1 MVAQDE
7 VVEHHEV
14 VVVHAVDH
22 RVGAEDAVAGCD
34 IANVSIRGLPL
45 FVYTA
50 TFVIVEVI
58 ARIVVSGG
66 MDVDDR
72 LPYRC
77 YEE

>member
-1 MVAQDE
+1 
-7 VVEHHEV
+7 V
-14 VVVHAVDH
+14 VVYAVDH
-22 RVGAEDAVAGCD
+22 RVGAGDEDAGYD

-45 FVYTA
+45 FMYTA
-50 TFVIVEVI
+50 TFVIVPI
-58 ARIVVSGG
+58 AVSGG